1 MASRLFGK
9 KKKPAE
15 PAKPAPTLTDATGRL
30 DAREQKL
37 DQTIK
42 KLDGELRQFKE
53 QLKKAKGP
61 TAARLKKRAME
72 TLKRKRMYEQQRDQL
87 AGQKFN
93 IEQTGFALDSVQDTA
108 ATVAALKEAKGAL
121 AQQVAQLDIDKVDD
135 VVDDLAEAMGEI
147 EEINEALGTAY
158 GTPEDLDEGDLEAE
172 LAILEDELEE
182 EVGEAE
188 ATPEYLQPA
197 APAALPS
204 APT

>member
-1 MASRLFGK
+1 
-9 KKKPAE
+9 
-15 PAKPAPTLTDATGRL
+15 L

-204 APT
+204 APTVTPAAPQPAGVEEGLDEFGLPVAQTS